1 MSHPSRSQEG
11 GIHDGLSNRNC
22 GTIAE
27 DRHRLGVGKEITK
40 EQIMACKRKIA
51 VLCLAALTTV
61 LLVTGHASAR
71 ATKTEFTG
79 EQISFVPF
87 QPPAKMWFTGGNNP
101 NSKLIMHIRGVVNY
115 NIFEADDPR
124 MCGEAYVTLNI
135 DIEVLGFIMTPE
147 GPVPVFGDGTFHVTT
162 VFCPWDIEGTWEC
175 SGAGTFTDGVGSGRQ
190 VGHGTGE
197 LEGQVLKWYLIDDV
211 ESFGRILDPHGE

>member
-1 MSHPSRSQEG
+1 M
-11 GIHDGLSNRNC
+11 
-22 GTIAE
+22 T
-27 DRHRLGVGKEITK
+27 
-40 EQIMACKRKIA
+40 CKRKIA

-61 LLVTGHASAR
+61 LLVTGHAWAR
-71 ATKTEFTG
+71 AAKTEFAG
-79 EQISFVPF
+79 EQVSFEPF
-87 QPPAKMWFTGGNNP
+87 QPPTKMWFTGGKNP
-101 NSKLIMHIRGVVNY
+101 NSKLILHMRGLVNY

-124 MCGEAYVTLNI
+124 MDGYAYVTLNM
-135 DIEVLGFIMTPE
+135 DIEVLGF
-147 GPVPVFGDGTFHVTT
+147 GPQGPIFGDGTFHVTT

-211 ESFGRILDPHGE
+211 ESFGWILDPHGE